1 MWQSK
6 QVHMMGTIIDLMIN
20 HPKAEQ
26 ILEESIKSLK
36 IYEKRFSAND
46 ENSELMILNHQAGKE
61 KISVH
66 PDLFNLIQIGKEHSV
81 VEDSYLNIAIGPLIK
96 AWKIGFSDARI
107 PNPKEIESLLKLID
121 ADQIQLDEEKK
132 TVKLAKNMELDLG
145 SLAKGFIADLIIT
158 ELKSKG
164 ATSGLINLGGN
175 IVTFGTPKNQ
185 NREKWHIALRNP
197 EGTRD
202 DFKLILKVQDK
213 SVVTSGIYERVLK
226 KDGEKFHHIFDS
238 KTGYPL
244 KTDIL
249 SLTIISEKSIDGEI
263 WTTRLY
269 GKEATRIIAEVN
281 ELKTIEAIV
290 VTKNQI
296 FYSDGIKEFL

>member
-6 QVHMMGTIIDLMIN
+6 QVNMMGTIIDLMIN

-61 KISVH
+61 EIPVH

-132 TVKLAKNMELDLG
+132 TVKLANNMELDLG

-158 ELKSKG
+158 ELTSKG

-175 IVTFGTPKNQ
+175 IVTFGTPKNP

-281 ELKTIEAIV
+281 ELKIIEAIV

>member
-20 HPKAEQ
+20 HPEAEQ

-46 ENSELMILNHQAGKE
+46 ENSELMKLNHQAGKE
-61 KISVH
+61 EIPVH

-175 IVTFGTPKNQ
+175 IVTFGTPKNP

-197 EGTRD
+197 EGTRG

-226 KDGEKFHHIFDS
+226 KAGEKFHHIFDS

-281 ELKTIEAIV
+281 ELKIIEAIV

>member
-1 MWQSK
+1 
-6 QVHMMGTIIDLMIN
+6 
-20 HPKAEQ
+20 
-26 ILEESIKSLK
+26 
-36 IYEKRFSAND
+36 
-46 ENSELMILNHQAGKE
+46 
-61 KISVH
+61 
-66 PDLFNLIQIGKEHSV
+66 
-81 VEDSYLNIAIGPLIK
+81 LIK

-281 ELKTIEAIV
+281 ELKIIEAIV